1 MAAQTVPN
9 NAEKNRVRYISDCA
23 EQQQEKNKDKIK
35 KKTEKGCPINRPI
48 NRCNIGCVCC
58 ILAYI

>member
-1 MAAQTVPN
+1 MAAQTVPD
-9 NAEKNRVRYISDCA
+9 NAEKKTVSDIYQIVLNNNR
-23 EQQQEKNKDKIK
+23 KKTKT

-58 ILAYI
+58 LLAYI